1 LSATKLPSFARRV
14 ATTMVGAVVLLFVL
28 VFAFISFRERFSPTN
43 AMDRNLLTLARSV
56 SQSLDTVDS
65 DEGARAAMTVLRLS
79 WHAMLELEETDPPV
93 HLLVAKRDGT
103 QRFKPTLVLNEEP
116 TASVA
121 VQGRPVTAAVAQL
134 RLATTQAADGVDV
147 LAQPDGVGQQTV
159 NGLTFR
165 VYTASSER
173 WRVVLL
179 DNEGARSRWWV
190 WTLLKDLAIF
200 FSAALVLIVPPAWW
214 AVRQAL
220 APLRRLSDEVAA
232 RSPNDTHA
240 LALKPTHRELQ
251 PLHGA
256 LNRLFDKLAQ
266 GVAREKA
273 FVSDAAHE
281 LRTPLAVIATQAHV
295 LTHAEGEARPEAA
308 RRLQGAVTRASHL
321 SHQLLQLAQSDTLL
335 ARPHQTVDAMDIV
348 RDVMASLNDRA
359 QAQGSDVSL
368 HGPDSL
374 VLPTDARA
382 LHSIVDNLLD
392 NALRYGGHGVT
403 VEVHVLVSSHG
414 QPPTWRLRV
423 ADDGPGLTPEQRER
437 AFERF
442 WRADTGRAP
451 GAGLGLAI
459 VREAARSLGGS
470 VRIDVGLNGR
480 GCGVLVEMP
489 RLPPSAKLQVGPA

>member
-1 LSATKLPSFARRV
+1 
-14 ATTMVGAVVLLFVL
+14 
-28 VFAFISFRERFSPTN
+28 
-43 AMDRNLLTLARSV
+43 
-56 SQSLDTVDS
+56 
-65 DEGARAAMTVLRLS
+65 
-79 WHAMLELEETDPPV
+79 
-93 HLLVAKRDGT
+93 LVAKRDGT
-103 QRFKPTLVLNEEP
+103 QRFQPTLVQHEEP
-116 TASVA
+116 TAGAALKV
-121 VQGRPVTAAVAQL
+121 RPVTAPLAQM
-134 RLATTQAADGVDV
+134 RLATAQAAGGVDA
-147 LAQPDGVGQQTV
+147 LAQPEGVGQQTI

-190 WTLLKDLAIF
+190 WTLLQDLAIYF
-200 FSAALVLIVPPAWW
+200 GVALVLIVPPAWW

-232 RSPNDTHA
+232 RGPNDTQA
-240 LALKPTHRELQ
+240 LTLKPTHRELQ

-335 ARPHQTVDAMDIV
+335 ARPHQTVDAMDTV

-403 VEVHVLVSSHG
+403 VEVHVLVPPNQ

-423 ADDGPGLTPEQRER
+423 ADDGPGLTAEQRER

-470 VRIDVGLNGR
+470 VHMDVGLSGR
-480 GCGVLVEMP
+480 GCGVVWCW
-489 RLPPSAKLQVGPA
+489 